1 MLGEVTRG
9 QVMKGDGADLE
20 GVAWER
26 HAPPFVHYNFP
37 PLNPE
42 DRGGFRS
49 QQITC
54 FLPKNGFLF

>member
-9 QVMKGDGADLE
+9 QIMKGDGGDLE
-20 GVAWER
+20 GVTWER
-26 HAPPFVHYNFP
+26 HVNYNFP

-49 QQITC
+49 QQRTC